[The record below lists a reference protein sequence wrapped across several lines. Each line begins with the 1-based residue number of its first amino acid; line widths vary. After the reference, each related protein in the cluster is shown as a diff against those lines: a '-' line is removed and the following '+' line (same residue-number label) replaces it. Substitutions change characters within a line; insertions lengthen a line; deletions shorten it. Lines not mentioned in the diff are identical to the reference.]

1 MTIQSSLGQT
11 DESFREATLRNVI
24 SSDLDDV
31 KYNYQLQF
39 QMHANRVNMAVR
51 AIVSSWKKS
60 RPKLTMCKGKSRRRK
75 GNSSN

>member
-51 AIVSSWKKS
+51 AAEVY
-60 RPKLTMCKGKSRRRK
+60 RK
-75 GNSSN
+75 QLEEVAAEADDV